1 MDEHYNE
8 DGPFVGRP
16 DENNTENINM
26 DDNNESTFGENTN
39 ESTFGNNP
47 NINSDNDTFNSVEN
61 DYTEEFQEETLV
73 EKFNRLQRRDTNYI
87 FLFGQ
92 PASGKSYITASIIYY
107 LQTSGLGSLHISD
120 TNSTESELIIQD
132 MYESF
137 HTGRF
142 INRTNTAIA
151 APYEIDLVFR
161 PNDNTLPEMKLTFLE
176 MSGENL
182 KSVQVKKG
190 DANSGRL
197 PDDIDEFLMCPD
209 INLIFFLVADHI
221 NAMKD
226 SISIHRFLN
235 YAYNKDPRFDK
246 SNYLLA
252 VTKWDTYTG
261 KHKDNVEHFTKE
273 NMPQVHNYLKNNDV
287 LNAIMH
293 YSIGSVVSRNV
304 NGAVTEQI
312 TNLDISR
319 AEALTDWLYQTITK
333 QSLKPIPPPPPKPT
347 LWDKIRNFMGF

>member
-8 DGPFVGRP
+8 DGPFIGRP
-16 DENNTENINM
+16 DKNNTDNTNM
-26 DDNNESTFGENTN
+26 DNENTFGENTN
-39 ESTFGNNP
+39 ENTFGDNT
-47 NINSDNDTFNSVEN
+47 NINSDNDTFDSIDN
-61 DYTEEFQEETLV
+61 DYREEVQEETLL
-73 EKFNRLQRRDTNYI
+73 EKFNRLQRRDTNYV

-107 LQTSGLGSLHISD
+107 LQTSGLGSLHMSD
-120 TNSTESELIIQD
+120 TNSMESQLIADD
-132 MYESF
+132 MFEKF

-142 INRTNTAIA
+142 INRSDQTTET
-151 APYEIDLVFR
+151 PYEIDLVFR

-176 MSGENL
+176 MSGEHL

-209 INLIFFLVADHI
+209 INLIFFLVADHL

-226 SISIHRFLN
+226 SMSINKFLN

-287 LNAIMH
+287 SNAIMH

-304 NGAVTEQI
+304 NGVVTEQI

-333 QSLKPIPPPPPKPT
+333 QSLEPVPPPPEPT
-347 LWDKIRNFMGF
+347 LWNKIRDFMGF